1 MNLRNKITYVG
12 STAMSPKC
20 ELCGRSYPMGLI
32 PLSQHKAPAVT
43 TLRTKRGIV
52 ILCAKCVN
60 HMPRK
65 EIRRLI
71 EEGLTGQDIA

>member
-1 MNLRNKITYVG
+1 
-12 STAMSPKC
+12 
-20 ELCGRSYPMGLI
+20 MGLI

-60 HMPRK
+60 RMPRK